1 MYIYITMA
9 SSNSSTY
16 ISYVTTDDNGQ
27 TFYVKYNF
35 LQDDGK
41 VYIRHSCNDEWVE
54 AENESIAQLCK
65 ETIQMAI
72 A

>member
-1 MYIYITMA
+1 MT
-9 SSNSSTY
+9 SVNSNTY
-16 ISYVTTDDNGQ
+16 ISYVMTDENDQ
-27 TFYVKYNF
+27 TFYIKYNF

-41 VYIRHSCNDEWVE
+41 VYKRRSCNDEWVE
-54 AENESIAQLCK
+54 AENESIHQLCK